1 MYPIHTN
8 DLARLH
14 HADLARIGN
23 APEARLRRLLRDQPP
38 ERSPLPPSPRLAVG
52 RLVTRLRAVA
62 HVGAGA

>member
-1 MYPIHTN
+1 MHAIHTT

-14 HADLARIGN
+14 QAELHRIGD
-23 APEARLRRLLRDQPP
+23 APEARLRRVLRDLEP

-52 RLVTRLRAVA
+52 RLVARLRAVA